1 MVDIKIILFDVDGTL
16 VDSKKVIIDAANYTL
31 LNLGFKQKKEEEI
44 INHLG
49 FEVSYLISRLTGS
62 YDPALIIKGVKI
74 FKGYWSEHITA
85 DSMLFNGVIETL
97 NYLKSKEMIITSN
110 GIRKVIE
117 RMLNNFKIRKFF
129 KEIISGD
136 EPDCIKPT
144 ACPIN
149 MVFDRF
155 KLENRTIDKN
165 RIMIVGDMDIDIK
178 AGKNAG
184 IKTCAVTYGIGK
196 KKDIVN
202 AKPDFLIDDISE
214 LKNII
219 KKSNSYW
226 EE

>member
-44 INHLG
+44 LDYLG
-49 FEVSYLISRLTGS
+49 VEVSYLISRLTGS
-62 YDPALIIKGVKI
+62 YDPALIIKGVKL

-85 DSMLFNGVIETL
+85 DSMLFKGVIETL
-97 NYLKSKEMIITSN
+97 DYLKSKEMIITSN
-110 GIRKVIE
+110 GIKKVIE

-155 KLENRTIDKN
+155 KLENRTVGKD

-196 KKDIVN
+196 KKDIIT

-219 KKSNSYW
+219 KIQ
-226 EE
+226 

>member
-1 MVDIKIILFDVDGTL
+1 MIDIKIILFDLDGTL

-31 LNLGFKQKKEEEI
+31 LNLGYKQKEEEEI

-49 FEVSYLISRLTGS
+49 FDISYIISRLTGS
-62 YDPALIIKGVKI
+62 NDSALLIKGVEL
-74 FKGYWSEHITA
+74 FKGYWREHITA
-85 DSMLFNGVIETL
+85 DSMLFRGVIETL
-97 NYLKSKEMIITSN
+97 DYLKSKEMIITSN
-110 GIRKVIE
+110 GIREVIE

-136 EPDCIKPT
+136 EPDCVKPT

-155 KLENRTIDKN
+155 KMGNRTVDKD

-196 KKDIVN
+196 KKDIIT

-219 KKSNSYW
+219 KIQ
-226 EE
+226 